1 MLLTAMFVTASI
13 LLFVAGAT
21 LAAASAGETRE
32 EGPDLGGPA
41 LVLVLFRLLLLAAH
55 RPTGYGWL
63 IVM

>member
-41 LVLVLFRLLLLAAH
+41 LPFVLFRLLLPAAH
-55 RPTGYGWL
+55 GPTGYAV